1 MTDNYPSS
9 GAPNSPTPPSNAPN
23 SSNAYGSSPYGSG
36 PQAAAGSAPQG
47 SAHTGPVAP
56 QQQYASAPVQP
67 TAGQPVASQ
76 PAAGQPYPAA
86 NYNTGEVSAQNVQPT
101 GQVQSQAPK
110 GNVFTR
116 FFKAL
121 FDLKFENFVTINF
134 ASVLYTLS
142 IVTAV
147 GTWILWIV
155 ITALASAAASG
166 FSYYMSGSGGGL
178 LAMMFV
184 PAILLGWIPALAQII
199 LSRIA
204 LEFMVAN
211 IRTAQNTTEMRK
223 ALTD

>member
-1 MTDNYPSS
+1 MTDNYPSN
-9 GAPNSPTPPSNAPN
+9 GAPNNPTPPSNAP
-23 SSNAYGSSPYGSG
+23 SAYGSSPYGSA
-36 PQAAAGSAPQG
+36 PQATPGNVPQG
-47 SAHTGPVAP
+47 SAQTSQVP
-56 QQQYASAPVQP
+56 QQQYASAP
-67 TAGQPVASQ
+67 AQ

-86 NYNTGEVSAQNVQPT
+86 NYNTGGVPVQNVQPT
-101 GQVQSQAPK
+101 GQLQAQAPK

-142 IVTAV
+142 IITAV
-147 GTWILWIV
+147 GTWLLWIV

-166 FSYYMSGSGGGL
+166 LSYAFSGSGGGL
-178 LAMMFV
+178 LSMMFL
-184 PAILLGWIPALAQII
+184 PTIFLGWIPALAQII

-211 IRTAQNTTEMRK
+211 IRTAQNTTEMRR

>member
-1 MTDNYPSS
+1 MTDNYPSN
-9 GAPNSPTPPSNAPN
+9 GAPNNPTPPSNAP
-23 SSNAYGSSPYGSG
+23 SAYGSSPYGSA
-36 PQAAAGSAPQG
+36 PQATPGNVPQG
-47 SAHTGPVAP
+47 SAQTGQVP
-56 QQQYASAPVQP
+56 QQQYASAPV
-67 TAGQPVASQ
+67 Q

-86 NYNTGEVSAQNVQPT
+86 NYSTGGVPVQNVQPT
-101 GQVQSQAPK
+101 GQVQTQAPK

-142 IVTAV
+142 IITAV
-147 GTWILWIV
+147 GTWLLWIV

-166 FSYYMSGSGGGL
+166 LSYAFSGSGGGL
-178 LAMMFV
+178 LSMMFL
-184 PAILLGWIPALAQII
+184 PTIFLGWIPALAQII

-211 IRTAQNTTEMRK
+211 IRTAQNTTEMRR

>member
-9 GAPNSPTPPSNAPN
+9 GAPNSPTPPSSAPS
-23 SSNAYGSSPYGSG
+23 SSNAYGSGPY
-36 PQAAAGSAPQG
+36 GSAPQPAPGSVPQG
-47 SAHTGPVAP
+47 SAQTGPIAP
-56 QQQYASAPVQP
+56 QQYASAPAQP
-67 TAGQPVASQ
+67 TASQ
-76 PAAGQPYPAA
+76 PATGQPYPTA
-86 NYNTGEVSAQNVQPT
+86 NYNTGVVPT
-101 GQVQSQAPK
+101 HNAPAADAGQSQAPK

>member
-9 GAPNSPTPPSNAPN
+9 GAPNSSTPPSNVPN
-23 SSNAYGSSPYGSG
+23 SSNAYGSGPYGSG
-36 PQAAAGSAPQG
+36 LQVAAGSAPQG
-47 SAHTGPVAP
+47 SAQTGPVAP
-56 QQQYASAPVQP
+56 QQQYASATVQP

-86 NYNTGEVSAQNVQPT
+86 NYNTGEVSQTT
-101 GQVQSQAPK
+101 GQLQAQAPK
-110 GNVFTR
+110 GNGFTR

-147 GTWILWIV
+147 GTWLLWIV

-166 FSYYMSGSGGGL
+166 LSYALSGSGGGML
-178 LAMMFV
+178 GMMFL
-184 PAILLGWIPALAQII
+184 PTIFLGWIPALAQII

-204 LEFMVAN
+204 LEFMVAS
-211 IRTAQNTTEMRK
+211 IRTAQNTTEMRR

>member
-9 GAPNSPTPPSNAPN
+9 GAPNSSTPPSNVPN
-23 SSNAYGSSPYGSG
+23 SSNAYGSGPYGSG
-36 PQAAAGSAPQG
+36 LQVAAGSAPQG
-47 SAHTGPVAP
+47 SAQTGPVAP
-56 QQQYASAPVQP
+56 QQQYASATVQP

-101 GQVQSQAPK
+101 GQFQAQSPK

-121 FDLKFENFVTINF
+121 FDLNFENFVTINF

-147 GTWILWIV
+147 GTCILWIV
-155 ITALASAAASG
+155 ITAIASAAASG
-166 FSYYMSGSGGGL
+166 LSYALSGSGGGML
-178 LAMMFV
+178 GMMFL
-184 PAILLGWIPALAQII
+184 PTIFLGWIPALAQII

>member
-1 MTDNYPSS
+1 MTDNYPSN
-9 GAPNSPTPPSNAPN
+9 GAPNNPTPPSNAP
-23 SSNAYGSSPYGSG
+23 SAYGSSPYGSA
-36 PQAAAGSAPQG
+36 PQATPGNAPQG
-47 SAHTGPVAP
+47 SAQTSQVP
-56 QQQYASAPVQP
+56 QQQYASAP
-67 TAGQPVASQ
+67 AQ

-86 NYNTGEVSAQNVQPT
+86 NYNTGGVPVQNVQPT
-101 GQVQSQAPK
+101 GQLQAQVPK

-142 IVTAV
+142 IITAV
-147 GTWILWIV
+147 GTWLLCIV
-155 ITALASAAASG
+155 ITALV
-166 FSYYMSGSGGGL
+166 YEL
-178 LAMMFV
+178 L
-184 PAILLGWIPALAQII
+184 ILPTIFLGWIPALAQII

-211 IRTAQNTTEMRK
+211 IRTAQNTTEMRR

>member
-9 GAPNSPTPPSNAPN
+9 GAPNSPTPPSNAP
-23 SSNAYGSSPYGSG
+23 SAYGSSPYGSA
-36 PQAAAGSAPQG
+36 PQATPGHVPQG
-47 SAHTGPVAP
+47 STQTGPVVP

-67 TAGQPVASQ
+67 TAGQPAASQ

-86 NYNTGEVSAQNVQPT
+86 NYNTGEVSQPT
-101 GQVQSQAPK
+101 GQFQAQAPR

-147 GTWILWIV
+147 GTWLLWIV
-155 ITALASAAASG
+155 ITAIASAAASG
-166 FSYYMSGSGGGL
+166 LSYALSGSGGGL
-178 LAMMFV
+178 LGMMFL
-184 PAILLGWIPALAQII
+184 PTIFLGWIPALAQII

-211 IRTAQNTTEMRK
+211 IRTAQNTTEMRR

>member
-1 MTDNYPSS
+1 MTDNYPSN
-9 GAPNSPTPPSNAPN
+9 GAPNNPTPPPNAP
-23 SSNAYGSSPYGSG
+23 SAYGSSPYGSA
-36 PQAAAGSAPQG
+36 PQATPGNVPQG
-47 SAHTGPVAP
+47 SAQTSPVAP

-67 TAGQPVASQ
+67 AAGQPVASQ

-86 NYNTGEVSAQNVQPT
+86 TYNTGGVPVQNVQPT
-101 GQVQSQAPK
+101 GQVQTQAPK

-147 GTWILWIV
+147 GTWLLWIV

-166 FSYYMSGSGGGL
+166 LSYALSGEGGGL
-178 LAMMFV
+178 LGMMFL
-184 PAILLGWIPALAQII
+184 PTIFLGWIPALAQII

-211 IRTAQNTTEMRK
+211 IRTAQNTTEMRR